1 MAGKKKETTKKE
13 VQLKRDPL
21 VDEMKSQLIDSAKSI
36 ASLTELIDKMHSKQI
51 ELEKLVD
58 RLKVRMGL

>member
-1 MAGKKKETTKKE
+1 MAGKKKETTKQE

-21 VDEMKSQLIDSAKSI
+21 VDEMKSQLIDSAKSV
-36 ASLTELIDKMHSKQI
+36 ADLAELVDKMHSKQI
-51 ELEKLVD
+51 ELEKIID

>member
-21 VDEMKSQLIDSAKSI
+21 VDEMKSQLIDSAKSV
-36 ASLTELIDKMHSKQI
+36 ADLTELVDKMHSKQI
-51 ELEKLVD
+51 ELEKIID